1 MSSFFAIIVNTIKNI
16 CLNFQIVD
24 IQITQ
29 LSYISTFGNINSK
42 YENNIKTKT
51 LDFP

>member
-1 MSSFFAIIVNTIKNI
+1 
-16 CLNFQIVD
+16 
-24 IQITQ
+24 